1 MKWLMSKVLPGFDD
15 VLAKALRLVSILIRL
30 DLPTLDRPIKANS
43 GLVSFGHILSR
54 GEEIVYSAFFIIILR
69 SILFLYKK

>member
-69 SILFLYKK
+69 SIFFNKK